1 MIEIE
6 VLQQALAD
14 EKDVIVRYEKLIG
27 EYPTLKD
34 LFYALLTEE
43 QKHKAWIEKKI
54 AELK

>member
-14 EKDVIVRYEKLIG
+14 EKDAIVRYEKLIG

-34 LFYALLTEE
+34 LFYVLLTEE